1 MERSGKTSLGSRIEH
16 IIDEIT
22 EQYLEKDRYNRPWI
36 IGFSGGKDS
45 TVLLTLVWIAM
56 IRLKEKGENLTR
68 RVYVVCNDTMVENP
82 VIEEYVINVL
92 DRIDR
97 AAKEQKMPISVT
109 RTTPTIEDS
118 FWCCVIGK
126 GYPVPNNSFRFCTE
140 KMKIKPTS
148 QFITDQVSAD
158 GEAIVLVGT
167 RLSESQARERS
178 IKRHEIKGHRLS
190 KHPLNPN
197 TYTYAPIKELML
209 EEVWW
214 IINAIPSPWGFDN
227 KILFD
232 IYRDASA
239 DDYECPTVV
248 TDDSHRSCGQSR
260 FGCWICTVVKE
271 DKSMSSLINSGVV
284 WMKPLLDY
292 RNRLVE
298 NRNVSEL
305 RCDTRR
311 NGQRAVDETGHNM
324 GNYTMA
330 YRIQLLREL
339 LTIQKETQDYRA
351 SIDLITNQELIA
363 IQVLWYRDGNF
374 STTVNDIYN
383 EVYGYNIP
391 NTNMGLQERI
401 LLEKSCS
408 DNPKHFT
415 LIQELLALQ
424 KNKVLLMRKYGLQ
437 TDLESRLENYIK
449 EEAGK

>member
-1 MERSGKTSLGSRIEH
+1 MKEIKSKRIRA
-16 IIDEIT
+16 IIDELKD
-22 EQYLEKDRYNRPWI
+22 QYLEDDRYTRPWI

-45 TVLLTLVWIAM
+45 TVLLTLTWYALQE
-56 IRLKEKGENLTR
+56 LKEANQALIR
-68 RVYVVCNDTMVENP
+68 NVYVVCNDTMVENP
-82 VIEEYVINVL
+82 VIEEYVTMVL
-92 DRIDR
+92 DMISK
-97 AAKEQKMPISVT
+97 AAKEQQMPISVAT
-109 RTTPTIEDS
+109 TTPELEDS

-148 QFITDQVSAD
+148 KFITDHVAAD

-214 IINAIPSPWGFDN
+214 IINSIPSPWGFDN
-227 KILFD
+227 KILFN
-232 IYRDASA
+232 IYLDASA

-271 DKSMSSLINSGVV
+271 DKSMSSLIKNGVD
-284 WMKPLLDY
+284 WMKPLLEF

-305 RCDTRR
+305 RCETRR
-311 NGQRAVDETGHNM
+311 NGQRAVDETGHNL
-324 GNYTMA
+324 GNYTME
-330 YRIQLLREL
+330 YRIQMLREL
-339 LTIQKETQDYRA
+339 LQTQKTVQEGH
-351 SIDLITNQELIA
+351 SSVNLITNQELIA
-363 IQVLWYRDGNF
+363 IQVIWYRDGNF

-383 EVYGYNIP
+383 EVYGYTIP
-391 NTNMGLQERI
+391 NFEIGLQERLI
-401 LLEKSCS
+401 LEKSCT
-408 DNPKHFT
+408 DPQHFQ

-424 KNKVLLMRKYGLQ
+424 KSKVLLMRKFGLQ
-437 TDLESRLENYIK
+437 NDIEERLDSFIK
-449 EEAGK
+449 EKEAKA

>member
-1 MERSGKTSLGSRIEH
+1 MKAEIKSKRVRAIIEELKDQYMEADK
-16 IIDEIT
+16 
-22 EQYLEKDRYNRPWI
+22 NCRPWI

-45 TVLLTLVWIAM
+45 TVLLMLTWLAM
-56 IRLKEKGENLTR
+56 QELREEGQPLHR

-82 VIEEYVINVL
+82 VIEEYVSTVL
-92 DRIDR
+92 LKIAD
-97 AAKEQKMPISVT
+97 AACEQLLPVQVVT
-109 RTTPTIEDS
+109 TTPQLEDT
-118 FWCCVIGK
+118 FWSCVIGK

-148 QFITDQVSAD
+148 KFITDQVVAD

-167 RLSESQARERS
+167 RLTESQQRERS
-178 IKRHEIKGHRLS
+178 IRRHEIKGHRLS

-197 TYTYAPIKELML
+197 TFTYAPIKELML

-214 IINAIPSPWGFDN
+214 IINSIPSPWGFDN
-227 KILFD
+227 QILFN
-232 IYRDASA
+232 IYLDASA

-271 DKSMSSLINSGVV
+271 DKSMSSLIKNGVE
-284 WMKPLLDY
+284 WMKPLLEFRD
-292 RNRLVE
+292 RLVE

-311 NGQRAVDETGHNM
+311 NGQRAVDKTGHNL
-324 GNYTMA
+324 GNYTME
-330 YRIQLLREL
+330 YRIQMLREL
-339 LTIQKETQDYRA
+339 LQTQKTVQEGH
-351 SIDLITNQELIA
+351 SSVNLITSQELIA
-363 IQVLWYRDGNF
+363 IQVIWFRDGNF

-391 NTNMGLQERI
+391 NLEIGLQERLI
-401 LLEKSCS
+401 LEKSCI
-408 DNPKHFT
+408 DPQHFQ

-424 KNKVLLMRKYGLQ
+424 KSKVLLMRKFGLQ
-437 TDLESRLENYIK
+437 NDIEERLDSFIK
-449 EEAGK
+449 GKEAEA

>member
-1 MERSGKTSLGSRIEH
+1 MNSRIEH
-16 IIDEIT
+16 IIDEIID
-22 EQYLEKDRYNRPWI
+22 QYLEEDRYNRPWI

-45 TVLLTLVWIAM
+45 TVLLTLVWMAM
-56 IRLKEKGENLTR
+56 NKLKEQGLPLNR
-68 RVYVVCNDTMVENP
+68 SVYVVCNDTMVENP

-92 DRIDR
+92 DKIDR

-214 IINAIPSPWGFDN
+214 IINALPSPWGFDN

-260 FGCWICTVVKE
+260 FGCWVCTVVKE
-271 DKSMSSLINSGVV
+271 DKSMTSLINSGVV
-284 WMKPLLDY
+284 WMKPLLDF
-292 RNRLVE
+292 RNLLVE

-324 GNYTMA
+324 GNYTMD
-330 YRIQLLREL
+330 YRVQLLREL

-401 LLEKSCS
+401 LLEKACAK
-408 DNPKHFT
+408 NPDHFT

-437 TDLESRLENYIK
+437 TDLESRLEKYVK

>member
-1 MERSGKTSLGSRIEH
+1 MKAEIKSKRVRAIIEELKDQYMEA
-16 IIDEIT
+16 DA
-22 EQYLEKDRYNRPWI
+22 NCRPWI

-45 TVLLTLVWIAM
+45 TVLLMLTWLAM
-56 IRLKEKGENLTR
+56 QELREEGQPLHR

-82 VIEEYVINVL
+82 VIEEYVSTVL
-92 DRIDR
+92 LKIDE
-97 AAKEQKMPISVT
+97 AAREQQMPVQVVT
-109 RTTPTIEDS
+109 TTPQLEDT
-118 FWCCVIGK
+118 FWSCVIGK

-148 QFITDQVSAD
+148 KFITDQVVAD

-167 RLSESQARERS
+167 RLTESQQRERS
-178 IKRHEIKGHRLS
+178 IRRHEIKGHRLS

-197 TYTYAPIKELML
+197 TFTYAPIKELML

-214 IINAIPSPWGFDN
+214 IINSIPSPWGFDN
-227 KILFD
+227 QILFN
-232 IYRDASA
+232 IYLDASA

-271 DKSMSSLINSGVV
+271 DKSMSSLIKNGVE
-284 WMKPLLDY
+284 WMKPLLEFRD
-292 RNRLVE
+292 RLVE

-311 NGQRAVDETGHNM
+311 NGQRAVDETGHNL
-324 GNYTMA
+324 GNYTME
-330 YRIQLLREL
+330 YRIQMLREL
-339 LTIQKETQDYRA
+339 LQTQKTVQEGH
-351 SIDLITNQELIA
+351 SSVNLITSQELIA
-363 IQVLWYRDGNF
+363 IQVIWFRDGNF

-391 NTNMGLQERI
+391 NLEIGLQERLI
-401 LLEKSCS
+401 LEKSCI
-408 DNPKHFT
+408 DPQHFQ

-424 KNKVLLMRKYGLQ
+424 KSKVLLMRKFGLQ
-437 TDLESRLENYIK
+437 NDIEERLDSFIK
-449 EEAGK
+449 EKEAEA

>member
-1 MERSGKTSLGSRIEH
+1 MKEIKSKRIRA
-16 IIDEIT
+16 IIDELKD
-22 EQYLEKDRYNRPWI
+22 QYLEDDRYTRPWI

-45 TVLLTLVWIAM
+45 TVLLTLTWYALQE
-56 IRLKEKGENLTR
+56 LKEANQALIR
-68 RVYVVCNDTMVENP
+68 NVYVVCNDTMVENP
-82 VIEEYVINVL
+82 VIEEYVTMVL
-92 DRIDR
+92 DMISKV
-97 AAKEQKMPISVT
+97 AKEQQMPISVAT
-109 RTTPTIEDS
+109 TTPELEDS

-148 QFITDQVSAD
+148 KFITDHVAAD

-214 IINAIPSPWGFDN
+214 IINSIPSPWGFDN
-227 KILFD
+227 KILFN
-232 IYRDASA
+232 IYLDASA

-271 DKSMSSLINSGVV
+271 DKSMSSLIKNGVD
-284 WMKPLLDY
+284 WMKPLLEF

-311 NGQRAVDETGHNM
+311 NGQRAVDETGHNL
-324 GNYTMA
+324 GNYTME
-330 YRIQLLREL
+330 YRIQMLREL
-339 LTIQKETQDYRA
+339 LQTQKTVQEGH
-351 SIDLITNQELIA
+351 SSVNLITNQELIA
-363 IQVLWYRDGNF
+363 IQVIWYRDGNF

-383 EVYGYNIP
+383 EVYGYTIP
-391 NTNMGLQERI
+391 NFEIGLQERLI
-401 LLEKSCS
+401 LEKSCT
-408 DNPKHFT
+408 DPQHFQ

-424 KNKVLLMRKYGLQ
+424 KSKVLLMRKFGLQ
-437 TDLESRLENYIK
+437 NDIEERLDSFIK
-449 EEAGK
+449 EKEAKA

>member
-1 MERSGKTSLGSRIEH
+1 MNSRIQY
-16 IIDEIT
+16 IIDEIID
-22 EQYLEKDRYNRPWI
+22 QYLEQDRYNRPWI

-45 TVLLTLVWIAM
+45 TVLLTLVWMAM
-56 IRLKEKGENLTR
+56 NRLKDQGTPLKR

-92 DRIDR
+92 DKIDR

-109 RTTPTIEDS
+109 RTTPAIEDS

-167 RLSESQARERS
+167 RLTESQARERS

-214 IINAIPSPWGFDN
+214 IINALPSPWGFDN

-271 DKSMSSLINSGVV
+271 DKSMSSLINSGVA
-284 WMKPLLDY
+284 WMKPLLEF

-324 GNYTMA
+324 GNYTMN

-339 LTIQKETQDYRA
+339 LTIQKETQNYRA

-363 IQVLWYRDGNF
+363 IQVLWYRDGYF

-401 LLEKSCS
+401 LLEKSCAK
-408 DNPKHFT
+408 NPDHFT

-437 TDLESRLENYIK
+437 TDLESRLENYVK
-449 EEAGK
+449 EEENK

>member
-1 MERSGKTSLGSRIEH
+1 MSRNIKSQKINF
-16 IIDEIT
+16 IIDELKD
-22 EQYLEKDRYNRPWI
+22 QYLENDRNTRPWI

-45 TVLLTLVWIAM
+45 TVLLTLTWLAISE
-56 IRLKEKGENLTR
+56 LKAEGHILKRNI
-68 RVYVVCNDTMVENP
+68 YVVCNDTMVENP
-82 VIEEYVINVL
+82 VIEEYVTTVL
-92 DRIDR
+92 TTISR
-97 AAKEQKMPISVT
+97 AAKEQHLPITVT
-109 RTTPTIEDS
+109 TTTPTLEDT

-148 QFITDQVSAD
+148 QFITDQVAAD

-167 RLSESQARERS
+167 RLAESQARERS

-214 IINAIPSPWGFDN
+214 IINAIPSPWGFN
-227 KILFD
+227 NAILFQ
-232 IYRDASA
+232 IYKDASA

-248 TDDSHRSCGQSR
+248 TDDKHRTCGQSR

-271 DKSMSSLINSGVV
+271 DKSMSSLIKNGIE
-284 WMKPLLDY
+284 WMQPLLDF
-292 RNRLVE
+292 RNRLVD

-305 RCDTRR
+305 RCSTRR
-311 NGQRAVDETGHNM
+311 NGQKAVDESGHNM
-324 GNYTMA
+324 GNYTMD
-330 YRIQLLREL
+330 YRIQMLREL
-339 LTIQKETQDYRA
+339 LTVQKETQSYRS

-363 IQVLWYRDGNF
+363 IQVIWYRDGNF
-374 STTVNDIYN
+374 TTTVNDIYN

-391 NTNMGLQERI
+391 NTNIGLQERL
-401 LLEKSCS
+401 LLEKSCK
-408 DNPKHFT
+408 DNPNHFQ

-424 KNKVLLMRKYGLQ
+424 KNKVLLMRKYGLA
-437 TDLESRLENYIK
+437 TDLETRLESYVREE
-449 EEAGK
+449 EEA

>member
-1 MERSGKTSLGSRIEH
+1 MKEIKSKRIRA
-16 IIDEIT
+16 IIDELKD
-22 EQYLEKDRYNRPWI
+22 QYLEDDRYTRPWI

-45 TVLLTLVWIAM
+45 TVLLTLTWYALQE
-56 IRLKEKGENLTR
+56 LKEANQVLIR
-68 RVYVVCNDTMVENP
+68 NVYVVCNDTMVENP
-82 VIEEYVINVL
+82 VIEEYVTMVL
-92 DRIDR
+92 DMISK
-97 AAKEQKMPISVT
+97 AAKEQQMPISVAT
-109 RTTPTIEDS
+109 TTPELEDS

-126 GYPVPNNSFRFCTE
+126 GYPVPNNSFRFCKE

-148 QFITDQVSAD
+148 KFITDHVAAD

-214 IINAIPSPWGFDN
+214 IINSIPSPWGFDN
-227 KILFD
+227 KILFN
-232 IYRDASA
+232 IYLDASA

-271 DKSMSSLINSGVV
+271 DKSMSSLIKNGVD
-284 WMKPLLDY
+284 WMKPLLEF

-311 NGQRAVDETGHNM
+311 NGQRAVDETGHNL
-324 GNYTMA
+324 GNYTME
-330 YRIQLLREL
+330 YRIQMLREL
-339 LTIQKETQDYRA
+339 LQRQKTVQEGH
-351 SIDLITNQELIA
+351 SSVSLITNQELIA
-363 IQVLWYRDGNF
+363 IQVIWYRDGNF

-383 EVYGYNIP
+383 EVYGYTIP
-391 NTNMGLQERI
+391 NFEIGLQERLI
-401 LLEKSCS
+401 LEKSCT
-408 DNPKHFT
+408 DPQHFQ

-424 KNKVLLMRKYGLQ
+424 KSKVLLMRKFGLQ
-437 TDLESRLENYIK
+437 NDIEERLDSFIK
-449 EEAGK
+449 EKEAKA